1 MEMAVKQLLM
11 NVTYLGVIL
20 VCSASTPALAGQGY
34 SKPLRQVNKIFVES
48 YVASPREPQVG
59 PLEAELRRNGFEVVA
74 EPFQADAILSWE
86 SQLETVLHGD
96 RRVPDKAI
104 FNYQLVLPDKTVIW
118 KHSVKFGTKK
128 NLFADS
134 EYAAKRIVKKLIAAQ
149 QKALEKTR

>member
-1 MEMAVKQLLM
+1 
-11 NVTYLGVIL
+11 
-20 VCSASTPALAGQGY
+20 CCASTPALAGQGD
-34 SKPLRQVNKIFVES
+34 SKPLRHVKKIFVES
-48 YVASPREPQVG
+48 FAASPREPQVG

-134 EYAAKRIVKKLIAAQ
+134 EYAAKKIAKKLIEDRQRAVNS
-149 QKALEKTR
+149 TR